1 MSRSVPV
8 HVYYDN
14 ARHEI
19 LAQKESTLRELLF
32 DLDIPDIIVFSGN
45 WEKTYTPL
53 VDLDKT
59 LVDYNMWFLDGY
71 VAELTVYKETDNY
84 NKELYHMYLAS
95 R

>member
-1 MSRSVPV
+1 MQAC
-8 HVYYDN
+8 VYYGSTTRN
-14 ARHEI
+14 LLVQHNT
-19 LAQKESTLRELLF
+19 TLRQILQALNIS
-32 DLDIPDIIVFSGN
+32 DTIIFCGSL
-45 WEKTYTPL
+45 TDSRTPL

-71 VAELTVYKETDNY
+71 IAELTVYKETDNY